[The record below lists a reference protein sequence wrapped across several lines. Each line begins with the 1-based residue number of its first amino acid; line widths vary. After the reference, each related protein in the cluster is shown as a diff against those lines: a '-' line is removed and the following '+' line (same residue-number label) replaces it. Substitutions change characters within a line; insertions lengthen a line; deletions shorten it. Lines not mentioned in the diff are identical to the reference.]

1 MNIVVGVT
9 GGIAAYKVVQLV
21 RLLVRD
27 GHEVQVV
34 PTADALRFVGLP
46 TWEAISRNPVTT
58 SVHEDVASVRHVAL
72 GQAADLV
79 VVAPA
84 TANTIARM
92 AAGIADDLLGTTLL
106 ATSAPV
112 LIAPAMHTEMWLHPA
127 TQANTAT
134 LRDRGVRVIGPE
146 SGRLT
151 GDDSGP
157 GRMSEPEEI
166 HAEIGRILARPADDA
181 APGSPDAGGDAVGLR
196 FVVSAGGTREP
207 IDPVRYLGNR
217 SSGRQGVEV
226 ARAAAARGGEVV
238 LIAAH
243 VEDAILDMAAAD
255 GVEIRRAGS
264 AAELADAVRGAAPAA
279 DVVVMAAAVADY
291 QVAEVAERKLTKEA
305 AAGVPPTIE
314 LVENED
320 ILAGLAAR
328 RSPGQT
334 IVGFAAEMPEPGETL
349 LERGIRK
356 RRRKGVDLLAV
367 NAVGWSEGFEQADN
381 ALVIIDDG
389 DRVAAEAAGSKRE
402 TAEAL
407 IDAILAARARS

>member
-1 MNIVVGVT
+1 M
-9 GGIAAYKVVQLV
+9 
-21 RLLVRD
+21 
-27 GHEVQVV
+27 
-34 PTADALRFVGLP
+34 
-46 TWEAISRNPVTT
+46 
-58 SVHEDVASVRHVAL
+58 
-72 GQAADLV
+72 
-79 VVAPA
+79 
-84 TANTIARM
+84 
-92 AAGIADDLLGTTLL
+92 
-106 ATSAPV
+106 
-112 LIAPAMHTEMWLHPA
+112 
-127 TQANTAT
+127 
-134 LRDRGVRVIGPE
+134 
-146 SGRLT
+146 
-151 GDDSGP
+151 
-157 GRMSEPEEI
+157 
-166 HAEIGRILARPADDA
+166 
-181 APGSPDAGGDAVGLR
+181 
-196 FVVSAGGTREP
+196 
-207 IDPVRYLGNR
+207 
-217 SSGRQGVEV
+217 